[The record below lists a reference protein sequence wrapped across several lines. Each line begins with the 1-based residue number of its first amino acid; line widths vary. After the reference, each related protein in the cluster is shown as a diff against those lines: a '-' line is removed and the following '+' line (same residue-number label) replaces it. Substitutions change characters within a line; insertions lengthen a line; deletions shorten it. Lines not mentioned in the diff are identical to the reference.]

1 MEILKKPLLTEKMT
15 SLNEKGVYGFVVDVN
30 ANKIQ
35 IKKAI
40 EETYGVNVD
49 TVRTMV
55 VAGKTK
61 MRYTKS
67 GVARGRK
74 PKFKKAIVQ
83 LSEGEILDLYSEA

>member
-1 MEILKKPLLTEKMT
+1 MDILKRPLLTEKVASM
-15 SLNEKGVYGFVVDVN
+15 NEKGVYGFVVDIN

-40 EETYGVNVD
+40 EDTYGVNVD
-49 TVRTMV
+49 SVRTMI

-61 MRYTKS
+61 IRYTKS

-74 PKFKKAIVQ
+74 PKTKKAIVK